1 MSEQQKPEE
10 KKLSLAKPR
19 SVGTKKGVE
28 TGQVRQ
34 SFSHGRS
41 KTVTVEVR
49 KRRSVARGASAEDEA
64 AAPAKVVA
72 PAVAQA
78 APPSPA
84 PAAARET
91 AAAAPELEAAGKP
104 ARGGIILRSLTTDEK
119 AARAR
124 AVEGAREADVEAR
137 RQAELDASHRAAED
151 ERLKVERDASTKRT
165 TEEEARKH
173 SEEGARLRAEQ
184 LAAKRLQAEGGE
196 EEKPDDDRGRPRRTA
211 RVETRRPAMARR
223 GPPRRRGGKLT
234 VSQALSES
242 ERVRSL
248 ASVRRARERERRAVS
263 TDPAE
268 PRAKVV
274 REVILPETITV
285 QELANRMA
293 ERGVDVVKALMNM
306 GVMSTINQT
315 IDPDTAEL
323 VIDEFGHRAKR
334 VSDADVEIGLK
345 GEADDDTDLEVRPP
359 VVTVMG
365 HVDHG
370 KTSLLDALRNSDVVS
385 SEAGGITQH
394 IGAYQVELAS
404 GAQITFVDTPGH
416 KSFTAMRARGAKVT
430 DIVVLVVAADD
441 GIMPQTIEAIDHA
454 KAAGVP
460 IVVAINKIDKPDAN
474 PDRIRQQLLQHGLVV
489 EEMGGEMLSVEV
501 SATARTNLDKLE
513 EMLVLQ
519 GEILDLKANPKRSA
533 EGVVIESKLDRGRGA
548 VATVL
553 VQRGTLRVGDI
564 AVAGGEWGRVRALLD
579 EHGRRVEGATPSMP
593 VELLGLNG
601 VPEAGDEIVVVE
613 SESRARQVTE
623 FRQQSARQ
631 MRTAAVVPGTLE
643 QMFSRIELGE
653 AKELPIVLKADVH
666 GSLEAILGALDDLA
680 TDEVKMRILH
690 AAVGGISESDIVLAR
705 ASEAL
710 VIGFNVRA
718 DPPARELS
726 RRDRVDIRYYSI
738 IYELIDDMKSIL
750 SGMLPPAVREQ
761 FLGNAEILEVFSIG
775 KLGKIA
781 GCQVKAG
788 VFRRGAKVRLLR
800 DSIVVHEGT
809 VSSLKRFKD
818 DVREVRDGNECGI
831 SLENY
836 HDVQVGDVIETFEVQ
851 ETARTL

>member
-19 SVGTKKGVE
+19 RVEAKKAVE

-49 KRRSVARGASAEDEA
+49 KTRALARGASAGDGSAAVAHVAKPAA
-64 AAPAKVVA
+64 AAPAPEP
-72 PAVAQA
+72 PAIAEASQTMA
-78 APPSPA
+78 DALEMEPA
-84 PAAARET
+84 
-91 AAAAPELEAAGKP
+91 GQP
-104 ARGGIILRSLTTDEK
+104 ARGGIILRSLTEDEK

-137 RQAELDASHRAAED
+137 RQAELDASRRTAEE

-165 TEEEARKH
+165 AEEEARKL
-173 SEEGARLRAEQ
+173 SEEEARLRAEQ
-184 LAAKRLQAEGGE
+184 QAAKRLQSAEGE
-196 EEKPDDDRGRPRRTA
+196 EEKTDDDRGRLRRTA
-211 RVETRRPAMARR
+211 RVEPRRPALARR

-234 VSQALSES
+234 VSQALSDG

-263 TDPAE
+263 TELAE

-274 REVILPETITV
+274 RDVTLPETITV

-315 IDPDTAEL
+315 IDADTAEL
-323 VIDEFGHRAKR
+323 VIDEFGHHAKR

-345 GEADDDTDLEVRPP
+345 GEADDETDLEARAP
-359 VVTVMG
+359 VVTIMG

-370 KTSLLDALRNSDVVS
+370 KTSLLDAWRNSDVVS
-385 SEAGGITQH
+385 AEAGGITQH

-404 GAQITFVDTPGH
+404 GAKITFVDTPGH
-416 KSFTAMRARGAKVT
+416 ETFTAMRARGAKVT

-454 KAAGVP
+454 KAANVP
-460 IVVAINKIDKPDAN
+460 IVVAINKIDKSDAN
-474 PDRIRQQLLQHGLVV
+474 PDRVRQDLLHHGLVV
-489 EEMGGEMLSVEV
+489 EELGGEVLSVEV
-501 SATARTNLDKLE
+501 SATEKTNLDKLGE
-513 EMLVLQ
+513 ILVLQ
-519 GEILDLKANPKRSA
+519 GEVLDLKSNSERSA
-533 EGVVIESKLDRGRGA
+533 EGAVIESKLDRGRGP

-579 EHGRRVEGATPSMP
+579 EHGRRVESASPAMP

-601 VPEAGDEIVVVE
+601 VPEAGDDFVVVE

-623 FRQQSARQ
+623 FRQQSAREK
-631 MRTAAVVPGTLE
+631 RTAVVAMGTLE
-643 QMFSRIELGE
+643 QMFSRIEGGE

-666 GSLEAILGALDDLA
+666 GSLEAILGALDDLG

-690 AAVGGISESDIVLAR
+690 AAVGGINESDIVLAR

-710 VIGFNVRA
+710 VIGFNIRA
-718 DPPARELS
+718 YAQARELS
-726 RRDRVDIRYYSI
+726 RRDRVDIRYYSV
-738 IYELIDDMKSIL
+738 IYELIGDMKSIL
-750 SGMLPPAVREQ
+750 SGMLAPAVRELL
-761 FLGNAEILEVFSIG
+761 LGNAEILEVFNIG
-775 KLGKIA
+775 KVGKIA
-781 GCQVKAG
+781 GCQVKEG
-788 VFRRGAKVRLLR
+788 IVRRGAKMRLLR
-800 DSIVVHEGT
+800 DNVVVHEGT
-809 VSSLKRFKD
+809 VGTLKRFKD

-836 HDVQVGDVIETFEVQ
+836 HDVQVGDVIEAFEVQ